1 MRLTS
6 TLVVVI
12 DSSDVTRT
20 ADSVRSL
27 GTCSSLHDETKY
39 VILFLAEL
47 GDDVKKASILGCL
60 G

>member
-1 MRLTS
+1 MLA
-6 TLVVVI
+6 VVI

-20 ADSVRSL
+20 TDPVRNL

-47 GDDVKKASILGCL
+47 GDNVKKASILGCL
-60 G
+60 C